1 MDVALV
7 QRRLGVR
14 ADGALGPVTLTAL
27 FTRCGAAA
35 QTAHALSAGGLSAL
49 RSAALTSTALRL
61 AHFVAQTG
69 HETMGFTRF
78 VEIWGPTPAQRRYEG
93 RKDLGN
99 MAIGDGYRFR
109 GRGAIQVTG
118 RANYETYGE
127 VLGIDLL
134 ADPTVAARPDVGI
147 QIAAAYWTKR
157 RINVAA
163 DRDDVEAVTRLINGG
178 LNGIADRRSRLLQ
191 AKVLLL

>member
-14 ADGALGPVTLTAL
+14 ADGALGPVTLAAI
-27 FTRCGAAA
+27 FTRCGAPA
-35 QTAHALSAGGLSAL
+35 QTAIALATGGLAAL
-49 RSAALTSTALRL
+49 RTAAITSTALRL

-69 HETMGFTRF
+69 HETMSFRQF

-99 MAIGDGYRFR
+99 VVAGDGYRFR

-118 RANYETYGE
+118 RDNYDRYGE
-127 VLGIDLL
+127 LLGIDLI
-134 ADPTVAARPDVGI
+134 ADPAVAARPDVGI
-147 QIAAAYWTKR
+147 QIAAAYWTNR

-163 DRDDVEAVTRLINGG
+163 DRDDVDAVTRLINGG
-178 LNGIADRRSRLLQ
+178 LNGIADRRSRLAQ
-191 AKVLLL
+191 AKALLL